1 MCGIF
6 GILHRRTDTT
16 PDPARVEATLR
27 LLSHRGPDACG
38 AHLQPGVALAHTRLS
53 LLDPSARGNQPFWD
67 EDCQFALVYNGEIY
81 NFRELRGELEREG
94 VCFRTDCDTEV
105 LLRWLIVRG
114 VDATLPRLE
123 GMFAFGLWD
132 RRNESLTLARDRFGM
147 KPLFVFDDGDTFA
160 FASETRAFRPWL
172 HPRPDRFALSA
183 YLIGTS
189 GPTLGHTF
197 LQDVRI
203 LPPGGVVNVQRA
215 AAASAVYR
223 SFASHPELWDREQSR
238 ELASAR
244 PRVWVDQLDELLTE
258 SVVSQLAADVPV
270 GALCSGGLD
279 SSLILAIAAR
289 HHPNLA
295 IFHADVV
302 GPLSESDAARDLARH
317 LGLELQTT
325 EVRDDDFIDLLPDTI
340 EHFGHPF
347 THVPHSVPFLRV
359 ARLVRESGVK
369 AVLSGEGADE
379 CFLGYSW
386 LAPTSGKSLR
396 RRYRPLPIPVASP
409 DGEIVR
415 SRYWGPPIIGG
426 AQIETRSDG
435 LAALYDRFSV
445 ASEAAA
451 TRQQLLA
458 AGVDP
463 AAWIGVVKS
472 LDLLHYNLR
481 SLLHRNDA
489 IGMAASVES
498 RFPFLHR
505 PLVSYAVNLPE
516 RARMRLAP
524 AALDR
529 EHPFFVDKWVL
540 RKVADRY
547 LPRSLSRRRKKPFP
561 VNAYARSRL
570 VVDPEYFSH
579 SAAAELFEIRES
591 DLRRFIGSLEHDLLV
606 RLVQLEIWIRL
617 YLRGDSMESVRRHV
631 RQGLSVRS

>member
-6 GILHRRTDTT
+6 GILNRRNHSP
-16 PDPARVEATLR
+16 PDRSRVEATLR
-27 LLSHRGPDACG
+27 LLAHRGPDASG
-38 AHLQPGVALAHTRLS
+38 THLQPGLALAHTRLS
-53 LLDPSARGNQPFWD
+53 LLDPTPRSNQPYWD
-67 EDCQFALVYNGEIY
+67 DDGRFALVYNGEIY
-81 NFRELRGELEREG
+81 NFRELRRELAREG
-94 VCFRTDCDTEV
+94 IDFHTDCDTEV

-123 GMFAFGLWD
+123 GMFAFALWD
-132 RRNESLTLARDRFGM
+132 RDTESLTLARDRFGM
-147 KPLFVFDDGDTFA
+147 KPLFLLDDGDTFA
-160 FASETRAFRPWL
+160 FASEPRAFRPWRQ
-172 HPRPDRFALSA
+172 PKPDRFALSA

-197 LQDVRI
+197 LHDVRI
-203 LPPGGVVNVQRA
+203 LSPGGVVSVRRTA
-215 AAASAVYR
+215 AEPAVYG
-223 SFASHPELWDREQSR
+223 SFANHSQLWDREQSR
-238 ELASAR
+238 ELAAAR
-244 PRVWVDQLDELLTE
+244 PRAWVDRLDQLLTE

-270 GALCSGGLD
+270 GGLCSGGLD

-289 HHPNLA
+289 HHPHLA

-302 GPLSESDAARDLARH
+302 GPLSESDAALELARH
-317 LGLELQTT
+317 LRLELQTT
-325 EVRDDDFIDLLPDTI
+325 EVRDHDFIDLLPDAI

-359 ARLVRESGVK
+359 ARLVGDSGVK

-386 LAPTSGKSLR
+386 LAPTSGKALR
-396 RRYRPLPIPVASP
+396 RRYRPLPIPVTGP
-409 DGEIVR
+409 DGKMVR
-415 SRYWGPPIIGG
+415 SRYWGPPVIGG

-451 TRQQLLA
+451 TREQLLA
-458 AGVDP
+458 AGANP
-463 AAWIGVVKS
+463 RSWSGAVKS

-481 SLLHRNDA
+481 SLLHRNDS

-505 PLVSYAVNLPE
+505 PLVRYAVNLPE
-516 RARMRLAP
+516 HARLRLAP
-524 AALDR
+524 GALDR

-570 VVDPEYFSH
+570 VVNPAYFSR
-579 SAAAELFEIRES
+579 SAAAELFEISEA
-591 DLRRFIGSLEHDLLV
+591 DLRRFVGALEHDLLV
-606 RLVQLEIWIRL
+606 RLVQLEVWIRL
-617 YLRGDSMESVRRHV
+617 YLRQDCIDAVRRDLHS
-631 RQGLSVRS
+631 GLSIRS